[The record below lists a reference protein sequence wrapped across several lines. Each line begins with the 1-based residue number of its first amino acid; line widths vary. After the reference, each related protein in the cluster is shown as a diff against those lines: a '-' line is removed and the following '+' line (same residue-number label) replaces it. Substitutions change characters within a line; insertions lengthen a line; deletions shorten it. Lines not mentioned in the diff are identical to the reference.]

1 MANVRVAVFILILAV
16 RIKSSGSPLV
26 VCIDQW
32 ETGDFDPNVVV
43 FPSRSFFLLYRC
55 KGLICPVEYKV
66 RNSTDVHV
74 NVSLFHFS
82 LLSL

>member
-1 MANVRVAVFILILAV
+1 MANVRVAVFIFILAV
-16 RIKSSGSPLV
+16 MIESSGSPLV

-43 FPSRSFFLLYRC
+43 FPSRLFFLLYRC
-55 KGLICPVEYKV
+55 KGLICHVQYKV